1 MSVAL
6 IVVVSTAVLHH
17 SSHALVNFVF
27 GATLYIA
34 EWAGLWALL
43 RRRGAYT
50 HTRFAATLVLL
61 LAMSVL
67 VFLLF
72 IGADEALHP
81 DNT

>member
-6 IVVVSTAVLHH
+6 IVAVSSAVLHH
-17 SSHALVNFVF
+17 PYHALVNFVF
-27 GATLYIA
+27 GTTLYIA
-34 EWAGLWALL
+34 EWVGLGALL

-50 HTRFAATLVLL
+50 HTRFAATLALL
-61 LAMSVL
+61 LAMSVV
-67 VFLLF
+67 VFFFF